1 MSWLD
6 ALLGRIRSLGVDV
19 ALGNGLNFTA
29 PLRAVRN
36 ESTGFVDVA
45 VDPAP
50 SLDAALA
57 SDSILIPSGTSLQR
71 AALTGDVTASAN
83 SNATALALL
92 AVTTAKL
99 ADAAVTT
106 AKVADNAITA
116 AKMAAGEVTITGAG
130 PHHDVVLNAD
140 TTTVRVGTTS
150 TVTGFTGGFE
160 GRVLHLY
167 SSAAVTPT
175 LGHAT
180 GSSAGNQINAPG
192 SADKSLGVRGGA
204 TLKYHQ
210 GGWRTVA
217 VASA

>member
-6 ALLGRIRSLGVDV
+6 ALLGRIRSIGVDV

-29 PLRAVRN
+29 PLSATRN

-45 VDPAP
+45 VSDIPAG
-50 SLDAALA
+50 SLAA
-57 SDSILIPSGTSLQR
+57 G
-71 AALTGDVTASAN
+71 
-83 SNATALALL
+83 

-99 ADAAVTT
+99 ADGAVTT
-106 AKVADNAITA
+106 AKLGDEAVTTA
-116 AKMAAGEVTITGAG
+116 KLDDGGVTTAKLLDSAVTTAKILDGAVTSAKMAAGEVTVTGAG
-130 PHHDVVLNAD
+130 PHDNVALSAD
-140 TTTVRVGTTS
+140 TTTVRVETTS
-150 TVTGFTGGFE
+150 TITGFTGGVD

-167 SSAAVTPT
+167 GVSAVTPT

-192 SADKSLGVRGGA
+192 SANKSLGVRGGA

-210 GGWRTVA
+210 SGWRVVA